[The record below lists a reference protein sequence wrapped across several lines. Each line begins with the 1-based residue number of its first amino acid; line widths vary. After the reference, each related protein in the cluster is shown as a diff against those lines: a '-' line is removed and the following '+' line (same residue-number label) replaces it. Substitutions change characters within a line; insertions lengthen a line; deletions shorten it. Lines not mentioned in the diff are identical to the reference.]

1 MVKGAPTQRRGL
13 VALVGAVAATA
24 LLSFTPAF
32 EGTELSTYRDM
43 GGVLTY
49 CTGATENA
57 AWGKTYTPAQC
68 RAQLDRDLERHAAGI
83 ATCIPLARLTNGQK
97 VAFVDIAY
105 NIGVSGFCGSSMAR
119 RTNAGDMVGACNSL
133 MAWNKITVLRPV
145 IGADG
150 KPVKDARGKVV
161 MRKVLEEVRG
171 LTRRRQAERELC
183 LKGLP

>member
-1 MVKGAPTQRRGL
+1 MSKRAPTQRRGL

-24 LLSFTPAF
+24 LLTFTPAF
-32 EGTELSTYRDM
+32 EGTKLSTYRDM

-83 ATCIPLARLTNGQK
+83 AMCIPLARLTDGQK
-97 VAFVDIAY
+97 VAFVDVAY

-119 RTNAGDMVGACNSL
+119 RTNAGDMVGACNALL
-133 MAWNKITVLRPV
+133 MWNKV
-145 IGADG
+145 GG
-150 KPVKDARGKVV
+150 K
-161 MRKVLEEVRG
+161 EVRG

-183 LKGLP
+183 LKGVP

>member
-1 MVKGAPTQRRGL
+1 MVKGAPAQRRGL

-24 LLSFTPAF
+24 LLSFTPVF
-32 EGTELSTYRDM
+32 EGTELSTYRDV

-68 RAQLDRDLERHAAGI
+68 RAQLARDLERHAVGI
-83 ATCIPLARLTNGQK
+83 AMCIPLARLTDGQK
-97 VAFVDIAY
+97 VAFVDVAY

-119 RTNAGDMVGACNSL
+119 RTNEGDMVGACNAL
-133 MAWNKITVLRPV
+133 MAWNKISVMRPLLDSW
-145 IGADG
+145 GRQ
-150 KPVKDARGKVV
+150 VKDANGKVV
-161 MRKVLEEVRG
+161 KRKVLEEVRG
-171 LTRRRQAERELC
+171 LSRRRQAERELC